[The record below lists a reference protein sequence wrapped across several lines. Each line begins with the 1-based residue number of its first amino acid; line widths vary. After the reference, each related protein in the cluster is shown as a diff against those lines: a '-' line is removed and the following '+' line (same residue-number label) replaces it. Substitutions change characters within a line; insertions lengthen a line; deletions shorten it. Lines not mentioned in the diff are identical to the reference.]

1 MTYDEVMALSGRE
14 LDAAVAEHVYRRKVQ
29 WLTISGLR
37 IPRFREYEII
47 ATCDGW
53 QVVAEFSC
61 DSGEA
66 LSVMAWV
73 LSHGKWARN
82 LFYPTLWGQ
91 AGIPARNAANT
102 SHPMTAAAEAQA
114 ARKWVEDALSGLI
127 LEDKLPEAICRAAV
141 YVATQPQWMGSNDS
155 NQWESSD
162 DTEVG

>member
-37 IPRFREYEII
+37 IPRFR
-47 ATCDGW
+47 TCDGW

-127 LEDKLPEAICRAAV
+127 LEDRLPEAISRAAV
-141 YVATQPQWMGSNDS
+141 YVATRPQWMGSNDS
-155 NQWESSD
+155 NQCESD
-162 DTEVG
+162 DDAEECDA

>member
-1 MTYDEVMALSGRE
+1 MTYDEIMALSGRE
-14 LDAAVAEHVYRRKVQ
+14 LDAAVAEHVYRREVQ

-37 IPRFREYEII
+37 IPRFR
-47 ATCDGW
+47 TCDGW

-61 DSGEA
+61 DNAMA

-73 LSHGKWARN
+73 LSRGSRARN

-91 AGIPARNAANT
+91 AGWPAASESRLWAE
-102 SHPMTAAAEAQA
+102 TA
-114 ARKWVEDALSGLI
+114 LTTLI

-155 NQWESSD
+155 NQYESSD
-162 DTEVG
+162 DAEVG

>member
-1 MTYDEVMALSGRE
+1 MTYAEVMALSGRE
-14 LDAAVAEHVYRRKVQ
+14 LDAAVVEHVYRREVQ

-37 IPRFREYEII
+37 IPRFR
-47 ATCDGW
+47 TCDGW

-73 LSHGKWARN
+73 LSRGAWARN
-82 LFYPTLWGQ
+82 LFYCTLWAQ

-102 SHPMTAAAEAQA
+102 SNPMAAEAQA
-114 ARKWVEDALSGLI
+114 ARKWVEDALFGLM

-141 YVATQPQWMGSNDS
+141 YVAMQPQWMGSNDS
-155 NQWESSD
+155 NQCESD
-162 DTEVG
+162 DDAEECDA